1 MAFTIKRLT
10 SDDFERMVADARR
23 DEKCNRY
30 LRMDLERY
38 RSGRGYRVGT
48 WVVDDLAGQYL
59 IEVRPPAMIPQY
71 NYTYALFFRGR
82 LYRIRVDYGIGA
94 EVFFS
99 DDNPPAD
106 SEKAE
111 VEQAAISALK
121 THGMFGGELK
131 HEERLFGD
139 LIFIER
145 PDYDFLPKE
154 A

>member
-1 MAFTIKRLT
+1 MTFTIKRLT

-59 IEVRPPAMIPQY
+59 IEVRPPAMIPYY

-82 LYRIRVDYGIGA
+82 LYRIRVDYEACA

-99 DDNPPAD
+99 DDYPPVD
-106 SEKAE
+106 LQKHE
-111 VEQAAISALK
+111 VEQAAIIALRA
-121 THGMFGGELK
+121 HGMFGGELRHK
-131 HEERLFGD
+131 ES
-139 LIFIER
+139 IFDEFVFVER
-145 PDYDFLPKE
+145 PDYDFLPKG
-154 A
+154 